1 LSFLIWYISG
11 IGWPAGIHTNH
22 CAIHRCANGTI
33 VHDTKIFD
41 HHSATLRE
49 YAKTMITATNLVK
62 KFDGFLALDDISF
75 GFSDGEI
82 FGIIGHNGAG
92 KTTLLKIMSGLI
104 APTSGSLSVNGIDVV
119 NDPVSLKGMLGYLPE
134 ESRLYETMTA
144 ENYLAFFGEIY
155 GLSPQV
161 IRERSR
167 QLLSVLS
174 LEPNGKKIGEFSK
187 GMKRKT
193 AIARSLIHAP
203 ALLVYD
209 EATSGLDPMTS
220 RFIADYLRTLKK
232 EGKTIVL
239 SAHNLYQV
247 EAICDRVMIL
257 RRGKM
262 VAFGS
267 MSELREQFGSLT
279 YTIFFSIDNPGK
291 LLGHSKTYRQEEGLF
306 ICDAESM
313 GELNECTGLIHDA
326 GGKVEKIES
335 RYPSLEEML
344 LKIGK

>member
-1 LSFLIWYISG
+1 
-11 IGWPAGIHTNH
+11 
-22 CAIHRCANGTI
+22 
-33 VHDTKIFD
+33 
-41 HHSATLRE
+41 
-49 YAKTMITATNLVK
+49 MITAKDLVK
-62 KFDGFLALDDISF
+62 SFDGFLALDHVSF
-75 GFSDGEI
+75 EFSQGEI

-92 KTTLLKIMSGLI
+92 KTTLLKIVSGLI
-104 APTSGSLSVNGIDVV
+104 APSSGSLAINGIDVV
-119 NDPVSLKGMLGYLPE
+119 KDPVALKGMLGYLPE
-134 ESRLYETMTA
+134 ESRLYETMTV

-174 LEPNGKKIGEFSK
+174 LEPDGKKIGEFSK
-187 GMKRKT
+187 GMKRKA
-193 AIARSLIHAP
+193 AIARSLIHDP
-203 ALLVYD
+203 ELLVYD

-220 RFIADYLRTLKK
+220 RFIADYLRTLKRDK
-232 EGKTIVL
+232 KTVIL

-247 EAICDRVMIL
+247 EAICDKVMIL
-257 RRGKM
+257 RRGQM

-267 MSELREQFGSLT
+267 MKELREQFGSLT

-306 ICDAESM
+306 VCSAEDM
-313 GELNECTGLIHDA
+313 KELNECTGLITEA

-344 LKIGK
+344 VKIGK